1 MAAKKAQEVDAKRLW
16 IEVEDVVVPRLAMS
30 VIDRAVYSHL
40 LRHSHLEGR
49 RQVKFSIRWL
59 GRGARLSH
67 GPTRQSV
74 RRLLDRGVL
83 RLVKRS
89 HGGHTVEVRLP
100 EEIRAVQNAEAAEQ
114 SAADAKLEAMD
125 FMKTKE
131 MRQAIHAREEGF
143 CFYCLRRL
151 DDEEEKTV
159 DHVVSQAD
167 GGGNSYRNLVSS
179 CADCNCYKSRQTAGD
194 YLRRL
199 YREGRLTA
207 AELTERLEAL
217 EALAA
222 GSLRP
227 RMEKEET
234 SRAGGEGT
242 KRAKSGEEDA
252 GSGIVSMGSRKKEI

>member
-1 MAAKKAQEVDAKRLW
+1 MGTRKVEEVDAKRLW
-16 IEVEDVVVPRLAMS
+16 KQLEDVVVPRLAMS

-49 RQVKFSIRWL
+49 RQVKFSIAWL

-74 RRLLDRGVL
+74 RRLLERGVL
-83 RLVKRS
+83 RLVTRS
-89 HGGHTVEVRLP
+89 HGGHTVEVHLP

-114 SAADAKLEAMD
+114 SAADAKLEATD
-125 FMKTKE
+125 FLKTKE

-151 DDEEEKTV
+151 EEEEEKTL
-159 DHVVSQAD
+159 DHVVPQVD

-179 CADCNCYKSRQTAGD
+179 CADCNCYKSRQPAGD

-207 AELTERLEAL
+207 AELSERLQAL
-217 EALAA
+217 DALAA

-227 RMEKEET
+227 RMEKPEDP
-234 SRAGGEGT
+234 R
-242 KRAKSGEEDA
+242 SGEETA
-252 GSGIVSMGSRKKEI
+252 ESING